1 MSSKVEGS
9 GMMVDSIPKYTINI
23 KIVQGLFF
31 YIEFGEGQDSF
42 DLPLL
47 LDLIFFVKE

>member
-31 YIEFGEGQDSF
+31 FGEGQGSF

-47 LDLIFFVKE
+47 LDLIYFVKE